1 MLNFFAVCD
10 KIKSVIY
17 MYKKIDQKTAKSIID
32 SRPCTILD
40 VRTEE
45 EFVQGHIEN
54 AVCIPVDDLEKRLD
68 ELPDREQLILVCCRS
83 GKSSRAAAEYLN
95 SAGYKNVLDIGGLV
109 YWEYGV
115 VTWE

>member
-1 MLNFFAVCD
+1 M
-10 KIKSVIY
+10 
-17 MYKKIDQKTAKSIID
+17 TA
-32 SRPCTILD
+32 
-40 VRTEE
+40 
-45 EFVQGHIEN
+45 GHAQSLTSGQRRN
-54 AVCIPVDDLEKRLD
+54 AVCIRVDDREKRLD
-68 ELPDREQLILVCCRS
+68 GLPDREQLILVCCRS